1 MGIFENFPYT
11 NFHELNLDWIL
22 STIKELDSE
31 IDEFVQ
37 TNVLTYAEPIQWNIT
52 TQYAKNTVV
61 VGPDGTAYMSIA
73 PVPTNILLTNTDY
86 WQPIFNYSETV
97 TVLKKQIAAADMG
110 DSKTALVSVPLGGL
124 FWQINTLYRA
134 KKAIS
139 EGDGFVTGS
148 NCELCTVEDAIKNV
162 IAPASDIGRSGKNV
176 SDSATET
183 ATRTAGSIIDSAT
196 ETAKRT
202 AGSIIDSATDT
213 AKRTAGSIIDSATE
227 TAKRTAGSIIDSATE
242 TAKRTGRNIIDTAA
256 GDYTETSNRKTIEAA
271 QITEHT
277 TGNREIDVD
286 GASSIHIDGTSTV
299 NVGGDH
305 TEVYT
310 KTYGK
315 RITGKRTVNFDG
327 GSEEIH
333 KTKGKIT
340 APDFELAITNGLT
353 YKKPVAYNDY
363 FSSVPM
369 KDTDGNVYQ
378 VLVSNDSTSGLGSAA
393 PYHSYKE
400 FGIDNTGTIDCSDAL
415 AGVTDNVALSAGT
428 YLVSKNCTISAQLA
442 FAKGAKLK
450 VGTGVTVSITG
461 YITAP
466 ACEIFTGDGTVSYTG
481 IAIADWYSSL
491 NKAYDGCNNIRLLPH
506 SYTLAADLILS
517 RSNSSIIGPGFTT
530 PFTSGCVINAGN
542 HKIQLGNG
550 TATAINDFTRSIDLQ
565 NFALVSSHATPIF
578 FDCALQC
585 NVSGLYIQ
593 SSGGSCMILNRAIA
607 CVIDNCYLQSI
618 QTEGS
623 SFFAIQI
630 QNTSG
635 DLNKRNASIT
645 ISRVNASFDGTATH
659 NNSYGIRITTDGNT
673 GTKVS
678 SDIYITQCE
687 FNRFTSGISYSTT
700 DSEAS
705 INIHLTRVIVDQC
718 TGQAFWFL
726 HIKKGTVQIHDCYAT
741 NRAGNIQPMLTVVQ
755 SPITFYIN
763 GLEMYSVTNTHDYA
777 MIGTDGNFNV
787 LGSGLIM
794 RSIGGGSI
802 ADPTFTGS
810 YDLYYINGYTI
821 KHLTSV

>member
-37 TNVLTYAEPIQWNIT
+37 TNVLTYANPIQWNIT

-139 EGDGFVTGS
+139 AGDGFVTGS
-148 NCELCTVEDAIKNV
+148 NCELCTVEEAIKNV
-162 IAPASDIGRSGKNV
+162 IAPGSDIGRSGKII

-183 ATRTAGSIIDSAT
+183 AN
-196 ETAKRT
+196 
-202 AGSIIDSATDT
+202 
-213 AKRTAGSIIDSATE
+213 
-227 TAKRTAGSIIDSATE
+227 RTAGSIIDSATE
-242 TAKRTGRNIIDTAA
+242 TAKRTGRNIIDTAS
-256 GDYTETSNRKTIEAA
+256 GDYTETSNHKTVEAS

-277 TGNREIDVD
+277 TENREIDVD
-286 GASSIHIDGTSTV
+286 GASSVHIDGTSTV

-305 TEVYT
+305 TEVYA
-310 KTYGK
+310 KTYGQ
-315 RITGKRTVNFDG
+315 RITGKHTVNFDG

-340 APDFELAITNGLT
+340 APDYELDITNGLT
-353 YKKPVAYNDY
+353 YKKPAAFNDY

-369 KDTDGNVYQ
+369 KDTDGNIYH
-378 VLVSNDSTSGLGSAA
+378 VLVSTDGTSGLGSAA
-393 PYHSYKE
+393 PYHSFKE
-400 FGIDNTGTIDCSDAL
+400 FGIDNTGNTDCSEAL

-428 YLVSKNCTISAQLA
+428 YLISKNCTISAQLA

-450 VGTGVTVSITG
+450 VETGVTVSITG

-466 ACEIFTGDGTVSYTG
+466 ACEIFTGEGTVSYTG
-481 IAIADWYSSL
+481 IAIADWYTSL

-506 SYTLAADLILS
+506 SYTLAADLILN

-530 PFTSGCVINAGN
+530 PFAQGCVINADN
-542 HKIQLGNG
+542 HKIQLGDG
-550 TATAINDFTRSIDLQ
+550 STAAINDFTRSIDLQ
-565 NFALVSSHATPIF
+565 NFALISSHATPIF

-585 NVSGLYIQ
+585 NVYGLYIQ

-635 DLNKRNASIT
+635 DLAKRNASIT
-645 ISRVNASFDGTATH
+645 ISRVNAAFDGTATH

-705 INIHLTRVIVDQC
+705 INIHLTRVIADQC

-726 HIKKGTVQIHDCYAT
+726 YIKKGTVQIHDCYAT
-741 NRAGNIQPMLTVVQ
+741 NSAGNAHPMLTIVQ

-763 GLEMYSVTNTHDYA
+763 GLELYSVTNNSNYN
-777 MIGTDGNFNV
+777 MIGTVGNFNV
-787 LGSGLIM
+787 LGSGMIM

-821 KHLTSV
+821 KHLTSE